1 MLVARWF
8 GLEIHQLR
16 LNSHILAHGTI
27 HKLLLTTKLGNANR
41 VIDASLKLPGLHVLV
56 YCIPEKFV
64 GTGFTSE
71 VLGLRQ
77 RRRKPVPAGVT
88 ALGYRVF
95 DAIR

>member
-1 MLVARWF
+1 MFVARWF
-8 GLEIHQLR
+8 GLEIHQL
-16 LNSHILAHGTI
+16 LNLHILTYNAI

-64 GTGFTSE
+64 GRGFTSE
-71 VLGLRQ
+71 VMGLKQERHTPT
-77 RRRKPVPAGVT
+77 RAGVT

-95 DAIR
+95 DTIR